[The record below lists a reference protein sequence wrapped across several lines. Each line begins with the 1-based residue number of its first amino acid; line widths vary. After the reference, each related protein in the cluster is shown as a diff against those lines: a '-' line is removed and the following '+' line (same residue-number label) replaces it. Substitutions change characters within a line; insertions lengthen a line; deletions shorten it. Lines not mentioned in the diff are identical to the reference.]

1 MPTTTRCTLCR
12 KDFRATAVID
22 KLCERHL
29 PEQFRTTFNAA
40 LTQGKDLGGATD
52 LGPFTRA
59 AIARVAADHPEATCE
74 IIAATYEVFP
84 EANMACSRH

>member
-1 MPTTTRCTLCR
+1 MPTDNPLHRSAAR
-12 KDFRATAVID
+12 ISAHTAVID

-74 IIAATYEVFP
+74 IIAATYEVFRS
-84 EANMACSRH
+84 EHGL